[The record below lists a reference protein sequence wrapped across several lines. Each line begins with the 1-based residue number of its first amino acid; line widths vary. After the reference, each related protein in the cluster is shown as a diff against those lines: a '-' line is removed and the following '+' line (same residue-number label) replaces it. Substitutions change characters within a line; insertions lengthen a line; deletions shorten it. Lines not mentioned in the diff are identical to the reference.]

1 MRQSGRRE
9 GRAGYQGFSSHPL
22 QYLECVGLDTAQVN
36 DQCDYSSMTLILVCT
51 LPRAIIRGGGGV
63 GGGGIL
69 SGGQG
74 GCLLEVPGQ
83 TRWLGCQINNHGSS
97 GRAGGVGPGWAGLL
111 RADCVTSSVQQHC
124 TSPATLC
131 HPSAR
136 VWEERWTSQLSLQ
149 TVSHTQCHIRIIV
162 PDFLFS
168 AGICSTHYM
177 RIWTWACLPRDPS
190 NYSTCKRIRY
200 WKGCLL

>member
-1 MRQSGRRE
+1 M
-9 GRAGYQGFSSHPL
+9 PL
-22 QYLECVGLDTAQVN
+22 LG
-36 DQCDYSSMTLILVCT
+36 
-51 LPRAIIRGGGGV
+51 GGGGV